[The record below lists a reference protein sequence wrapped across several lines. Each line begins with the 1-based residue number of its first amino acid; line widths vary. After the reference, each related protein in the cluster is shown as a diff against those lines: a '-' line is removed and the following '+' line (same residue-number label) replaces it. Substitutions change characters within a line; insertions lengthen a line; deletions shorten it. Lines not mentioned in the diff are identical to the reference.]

1 MGNGA
6 VRWVEK
12 QRKEQEKLEVSPLGG
27 GGEVSQS
34 LLNGTWLGLGGA
46 VRLEGSQG
54 EHFKGWLLPS
64 LPQQGRAEYSE
75 DLEEDAP
82 TPSGKRMDHPWG
94 G

>member
-34 LLNGTWLGLGGA
+34 LLNGTWLGLGG
-46 VRLEGSQG
+46 
-54 EHFKGWLLPS
+54 
-64 LPQQGRAEYSE
+64 
-75 DLEEDAP
+75 
-82 TPSGKRMDHPWG
+82 G
-94 G
+94 GQA